1 MESPTEKKSAKKKS
15 KDTLPLNF
23 LTEGK
28 SALVVGGGLGAYKK
42 LKALLS
48 SQMETKLV
56 APEICSEVLSLECS
70 YLKIEKRPYSS
81 SDLQNVDL
89 VYAVT
94 DNEELNHQII
104 QEARTRKILCCLAD
118 RNWSKGDVIT
128 PAVIRSGDI
137 VISIS
142 TGGRSCTEAK
152 AIREFLEL
160 QLAQYQK
167 GKSL

>member
-1 MESPTEKKSAKKKS
+1 MESLTEKKSAEKKS

-28 SALVVGGGLGAYKK
+28 KALVVGGGVGAYKK

-56 APEICSEVLSLECS
+56 ATEVVEEILALQSP
-70 YLKIEKRPYSS
+70 YLKIESRPFVL
-81 SDLQNVDL
+81 SDLEGVSL

-94 DNEELNHQII
+94 SSEELNREII
-104 QEARTRKILCCLAD
+104 QEAKKRNILCCLAD
-118 RNWSKGDVIT
+118 KNWSEGDVIT

-142 TGGRSCTEAK
+142 TGGKSCTEAK